1 MTKKKIGFYFQRE
14 LIFEKQIFDDHGFLK
29 IKYAK
34 KI

>member
-1 MTKKKIGFYFQRE
+1 MIKKIIDLYFEHE
-14 LIFEKQIFDDHGFLK
+14 LIFEKLIFDDHGFLK